1 MVAPSTP
8 VRFNGIRAM
17 FFPCESTGSREGD
30 SLSPLA
36 KRDGIPQH
44 SRKLK
49 NPRIEFVVNRRKI
62 CFSPAGDKSKYAGS
76 INVTDGGKYPAS
88 TWYGAIK
95 SNGEFYRSSACDDFI
110 CRVIADFNASPAE
123 YAAAYGRKSG
133 VCVFCSTRLTDERS
147 VGVGFGPTCAKNWG
161 LWDKWKLWAG
171 EFAGQKKIGL
181 GGIGG
186 GWEKYGVSGS
196 ESSGSSEDGTSF
208 PAG

>member
-17 FFPCESTGSREGD
+17 FFPGESAGSQEGD
-30 SLSPLA
+30 TSFPLA
-36 KRDGIPQH
+36 KRGDTSSQPH
-44 SRKLK
+44 KLK
-49 NPRIEFVVNRRKI
+49 NTRIEFVVNRRKI
-62 CFSPAGDKSKYAGS
+62 AFSPAGERSQYAGS

-88 TWYGAIK
+88 VWYGAIK
-95 SNGEFYRSSACDDFI
+95 PNGEFYRSAACDDFI
-110 CRVIADFNASPAE
+110 CRVIADFNAAPAE
-123 YAAAYGRKSG
+123 YAAAYGRRSG

-171 EFAGQKKIGL
+171 EGGGQKRIELVK
-181 GGIGG
+181 GG
-186 GWEKYGVSGS
+186 GSCGDK
-196 ESSGSSEDGTSF
+196 ESDDSPF

>member
-17 FFPCESTGSREGD
+17 FFPGESAGSQEGD
-30 SLSPLA
+30 TSFPLA
-36 KRDGIPQH
+36 KRDDAPHDVPQH
-44 SRKLK
+44 SHKLK

-62 CFSPAGDKSKYAGS
+62 AFSPAGERSQYAGS
-76 INVTDGGKYPAS
+76 INITDGGKYPAS
-88 TWYGAIK
+88 VWYGAIK
-95 SNGEFYRSSACDDFI
+95 PNGEFYRSAACDDFI
-110 CRVIADFNASPAE
+110 CRVIADFNAAPAE
-123 YAAAYGRKSG
+123 YAAAYGRRSG

-161 LWDKWKLWAG
+161 LLDKWKLWAG
-171 EFAGQKKIGL
+171 EGGGQKRIEL

-186 GWEKYGVSGS
+186 G
-196 ESSGSSEDGTSF
+196 SSAKEGGDSPF